1 MFPDAPLSAH
11 AASPMD
17 HERSRS
23 PDTRRIGSSVSVDDK
38 FLHLPHL
45 LQMHL
50 LQDDLRHLSASSAD
64 ADVKKKAFTQMK
76 AYHAG
81 WQGEAGTAKMKACM
95 VAEVALAA
103 AYDAASEAKSAA
115 YKAAYADAKKK
126 IYNAAAYDA
135 AYAYDASYDA
145 AEEAKSA
152 AYEAADKA
160 YDAACKAADEAKKRG
175 YDEADEAFV
184 KTCLL

>member
-1 MFPDAPLSAH
+1 
-11 AASPMD
+11 MD

-38 FLHLPHL
+38 FLHLVHQEFPN
-45 LQMHL
+45 
-50 LQDDLRHLSASSAD
+50 AAD

-76 AYHAG
+76 AYHGG
-81 WQGEAGTAKMKACM
+81 WQGEAGTAKIKACM

-103 AYDAASEAKSAA
+103 AYVAASEAKSAA

-135 AYAYDASYDA
+135 AYAYDASYD
-145 AEEAKSA
+145 AKSA

>member
-17 HERSRS
+17 NERSRS

-38 FLHLPHL
+38 FLHLVHQEFPN
-45 LQMHL
+45 
-50 LQDDLRHLSASSAD
+50 AAD

-81 WQGEAGTAKMKACM
+81 WQGEAGQAKVKACV
-95 VAEVALAA
+95 VAEVALTA

-145 AEEAKSA
+145 AVQAKSA